1 MRALLFL
8 FVLFVSTF
16 GHSQESLKSKYF
28 GTYSG
33 KINAYK
39 METAGE
45 LMTVSETPIKI
56 EIRDQQLFMTIG
68 KTSYKG
74 TYKLLFETSD
84 YFLIEAKM
92 EGQEIAER
100 VMVYKKGK
108 KISRDGLYPQPN
120 AILFKD

>member
-1 MRALLFL
+1 
-8 FVLFVSTF
+8 
-16 GHSQESLKSKYF
+16 
-28 GTYSG
+28 
-33 KINAYK
+33 

-56 EIRDQQLFMTIG
+56 DLQDLNVSLTIG

-74 TYKLLFETSD
+74 SYKILFETAD

-100 VMVYKKGK
+100 MMIYKKGK
-108 KISRDGLYPQPN
+108 KMSRDGLYPQPN

>member
-1 MRALLFL
+1 
-8 FVLFVSTF
+8 
-16 GHSQESLKSKYF
+16 
-28 GTYSG
+28 
-33 KINAYK
+33 